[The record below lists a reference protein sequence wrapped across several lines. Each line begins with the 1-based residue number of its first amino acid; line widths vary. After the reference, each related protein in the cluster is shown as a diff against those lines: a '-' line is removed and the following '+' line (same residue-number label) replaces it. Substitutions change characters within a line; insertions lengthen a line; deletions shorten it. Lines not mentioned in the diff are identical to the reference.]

1 MSRKFLYVL
10 HWCGYGF
17 LLLAA
22 FDILQSLIPLGF
34 TNPLWE
40 MATMSNLVERVPI
53 PILGFLLVFWGEDEE
68 RKIWEERI
76 LQVFPWLCLI
86 FSIVFFLMLP
96 LTVINTMRINQA
108 NTLQVDQKLQQEERQ
123 IEQLESQVNQVNLEQ
138 LRAIATQLKS
148 VGIVSMEVNITQPQP
163 QLKADILAQIAKA
176 KIQMPERASALKN
189 NQRFDLFKK
198 SLKLFLGALI
208 SSVLYFQIWRSS
220 SWIKEL

>member
-1 MSRKFLYVL
+1 MSRKFLYIL
-10 HWCGYGF
+10 RWCGYGF
-17 LLLAA
+17 LLMAG

-40 MATMSNLVERVPI
+40 MSTMASLVERVPI
-53 PILGFLLVFWGEDEE
+53 PILGFLLVFWGEDKE
-68 RKIWEERI
+68 RKIWEEKF
-76 LQVFPWLCLI
+76 LKFLPWLCLI
-86 FSIVFFLMLP
+86 LGIIFLLMLP
-96 LTVINTMRINQA
+96 LTVINTWRINQV

-123 IEQLESQVNQVNLEQ
+123 IGQLESQVNQVNLEQ

-148 VGIVSMEVNITQPQP
+148 VGMEVNITQLQP

-176 KIQMPERASALKN
+176 KIQMPDRASALKN
-189 NQRFDLFKK
+189 NQTFDLLKK

-208 SSVLYFQIWRSS
+208 SGVLYLQIWRSS

>member
-1 MSRKFLYVL
+1 MSRKFLYIL
-10 HWCGYGF
+10 RWCGYGF
-17 LLLAA
+17 LLMAG

-40 MATMSNLVERVPI
+40 MSTMASLVERVPI
-53 PILGFLLVFWGEDEE
+53 PILGFLLVFWGEDKE
-68 RKIWEERI
+68 RKIWEEKF
-76 LQVFPWLCLI
+76 LKFLPWLCLI
-86 FSIVFFLMLP
+86 LGIIFLLMLP
-96 LTVINTMRINQA
+96 LTVINTWRINQT

-123 IEQLESQVNQVNLEQ
+123 IGQLESQVNQVNLEQ

-148 VGIVSMEVNITQPQP
+148 VGMEVDITQPQP

-176 KIQMPERASALKN
+176 KIQMPDRASALKN
-189 NQRFDLFKK
+189 NQTFDLLKK

-208 SSVLYFQIWRSS
+208 SGVLYLQIWQHS